1 MELSSRHLAATAPT
15 TIAPALPPQPTAA
28 ASMAAAAGHGVP
40 EGDRT
45 APDFSPAAAGGA
57 PAAYLGLGSN
67 RRCATSSSNCATRE
81 AGQVIKNFD
90 SLQVR

>member
-1 MELSSRHLAATAPT
+1 MTSRRSRIVARLLVLGWIAGVLAP
-15 TIAPALPPQPTAA
+15 
-28 ASMAAAAGHGVP
+28 
-40 EGDRT
+40 
-45 APDFSPAAAGGA
+45 GA
-57 PAAYLGLGSN
+57 PAADAPSATLRYLGLGSN